1 MSEKESGGPDIHQLP
16 FSKQHSVRVGGPGR
30 VEEKVPLVSSIVSGG
45 DPGRVEEKVGRK
57 EDKNTQT

>member
-16 FSKQHSVRVGGPGR
+16 FSKQHSVRGGGGPGR

-45 DPGRVEEKVGRK
+45 GTLDGWKRR
-57 EDKNTQT
+57 